1 MKVEVKVP
9 AVGESVTEAVVATI
23 LKPDGS
29 TVAKEDELIEL
40 ETDKVNQVIYAP
52 EAGKLELTVTQDQTV
67 KVGDVIGYIETD
79 HQGEAVV
86 AEDKTSESTE
96 EPALQPAKVQEE
108 LKPANEDVTSVRES
122 KEDFIAS
129 LSKEKKP
136 AESQPEAQKAKEPI
150 SPPSQSH
157 SPHQER
163 KRMSGLRKTIAKRL
177 VEVKN
182 QTAMLT
188 TFNEVD
194 MTEVIALRTS
204 EKDAFMKK
212 HGVKLGFMSFFVKA
226 TVAALKKIPA
236 VNAFIDGDEMV
247 FNSLYDIGI
256 SVSTEKGLMVPVVR
270 DCANKSFADIEK
282 AIVSYA
288 EKARAGTISIEDMKG
303 GTFTITNGGTFGS
316 LLSTPI
322 LNPPQSAIL
331 GMHNIVKR
339 PVVVNDAIEIRPMM
353 YLALS
358 YDHRIIDGKEAV
370 TFLVT
375 LKDLLEE
382 PSRLL
387 LDP

>member
-1 MKVEVKVP
+1 MKIEIKVP
-9 AVGESVTEAVVATI
+9 AVGESVTEAVVANI
-23 LKPDGS
+23 IKASGS
-29 TVAKEDELIEL
+29 QVRKEDELVEL

-52 EAGKLELTVTQDQTV
+52 DSGKLELTVSADETV
-67 KVGDVIGYIETD
+67 KVGQVIGYID
-79 HQGEAVV
+79 NDIQGEAEKV
-86 AEDKTSESTE
+86 EEKKE
-96 EPALQPAKVQEE
+96 EPQESPEPQPAKVQTPETGSSARRS
-108 LKPANEDVTSVRES
+108 PD
-122 KEDFIAS
+122 DFVAS
-129 LSKEKKP
+129 LSEEQKTAAKP
-136 AESQPEAQKAKEPI
+136 PVQSAPPTKEPT
-150 SPPSQSH
+150 PAKKTA
-157 SPHQER
+157 PHQER

-194 MTEVIALRTS
+194 MTEVIALRTN
-204 EKDAFMKK
+204 EKAKFEKK

-226 TVAALKKIPA
+226 CVAALKELPA

-247 FNSLYDIGI
+247 YNHVCDIGI
-256 SVSTEKGLMVPVVR
+256 SVSTDKGLMVPIVR
-270 DCANKSFADIEK
+270 DCENKTFAEIERS
-282 AIVSYA
+282 IVEYA
-288 EKARAGTISIEDMKG
+288 QKARGGSISIDDITG
-303 GTFTITNGGTFGS
+303 GTFTITNGGIFGS

-339 PVVVNDAIEIRPMM
+339 PIAVDDKVVIRPMM

-370 TFLVT
+370 TFLV
-375 LKDLLEE
+375 KVKELLEE